1 MNIFFENIGIMLRS
15 SRKTRSTSHFRVN
28 KGSFEGY
35 LQFPFKQIYIQ
46 KSRINPGSSRPCPWF
61 HHGPAKVDS
70 DEPISELPKHLQKQL
85 FLSQCVCLLVNQ
97 HQPTSWAHRSYRRR
111 CRCSPLRQL
120 VSAATA
126 KLFRPLICM

>member
-1 MNIFFENIGIMLRS
+1 MLRS

-85 FLSQCVCLLVNQ
+85 FLHSVSVSLSTSINQ
-97 HQPTSWAHRSYRRR
+97 RVGLTGLIAAVVDAPRCDSWSVQ
-111 CRCSPLRQL
+111 RQQSFSGL
-120 VSAATA
+120 
-126 KLFRPLICM
+126 